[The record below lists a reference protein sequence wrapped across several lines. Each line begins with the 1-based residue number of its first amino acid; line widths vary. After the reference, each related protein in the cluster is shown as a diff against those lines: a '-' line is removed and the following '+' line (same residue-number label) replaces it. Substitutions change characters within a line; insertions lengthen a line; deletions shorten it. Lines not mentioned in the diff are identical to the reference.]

1 MAGFGA
7 ALLSAVGR
15 AHRRVSA
22 SGFGALTGKQA
33 PRFYRGKGATKTGVH
48 TRRGRFHMLESMLP
62 RYTVPDLSGF
72 ALRPYVARFGGARPA
87 AAAPA
92 AGGAP
97 ASGAAAPATTAAGSS
112 GAAPRP

>member
-15 AHRRVSA
+15 AHRRVAA

-48 TRRGRFHMLESMLP
+48 TRRGRFHMLDSMLP
-62 RYTVPDLSGF
+62 RYVVPDLSGF
-72 ALRPYVARFGGARPA
+72 ALRPYVARFGGSGGA
-87 AAAPA
+87 AAAPTAGTTPAA
-92 AGGAP
+92 AGSG
-97 ASGAAAPATTAAGSS
+97 GAAAPRT
-112 GAAPRP
+112 